1 MHLMSFYAAPYGV
14 TSDKKHD
21 KKSLNKIIWFASG
34 AILGCAFTFLI
45 ATNLNDNDGAVQG
58 DKIAQLLDQHQLAAD
73 GAEPTAEQ
81 NTILSGDNVAK
92 LNQTVG
98 MVQKPVPTWPLAVDV
113 TIASGDTLIDVLVR
127 QGIDGVAAHRL
138 AKQINSV
145 YNLRRLRPGNA
156 LNIILIEDN
165 SRKKDGDYIPT
176 KLQEM
181 QLFISDL
188 ETLSIQSNG
197 ADKYKVRIMKKKL
210 LSEPARAKAVI
221 VSSFYKT
228 LSHRGL
234 PKKSIDGLIKNFS
247 YEIDF
252 QRDIKY
258 GDLIDVMYENKKT
271 EDGKVVAK
279 GEVIYAM
286 LKSDGKVL
294 KHYRYTDPYGN
305 ERFYNENG
313 ESIIKRLLKTPVD
326 GARISS
332 GFGMRRHPIMGY
344 SKMHQGVDF
353 AAPTGTPI
361 YAAGDGIVQFAGY
374 NGGYGN
380 IVQIKHN
387 GMYVTAY
394 AHASRIH
401 PSVRRGARIHQGQV
415 IAYVG
420 STGNSTGAHLH
431 YEIRKYGRQINPLGV
446 QFASA
451 TNQLRGSQLASFKE
465 HVRKV
470 HQQLASLKD
479 NSEAEVAMAE

>member
-21 KKSLNKIIWFASG
+21 KKGLNKVIWFASG

-45 ATNLNDNDGAVQG
+45 ATNLNNNDDAVQG

-73 GAEPTAEQ
+73 GVAPIAEAATEQ
-81 NTILSGDNVAK
+81 SIVLADNNIANPEVAAPID
-92 LNQTVG
+92 
-98 MVQKPVPTWPLAVDV
+98 MAQKPVPTWPLSVDV
-113 TIASGDTLIDVLVR
+113 TIASGDTLIDVLIR
-127 QGIDGVAAHRL
+127 QGIDAVAAHRL
-138 AKQINSV
+138 AKQVNAV

-156 LNIILIEDN
+156 LNITLVEDE
-165 SRKKDGDYIPT
+165 SRQKDGDYIPT
-176 KLQEM
+176 KLHEM

-188 ETLSIQSNG
+188 ETLNIQANG
-197 ADKYKVRIMKKKL
+197 EDKYKVRIMKKKL
-210 LSEPARAKAVI
+210 LSEPARAKSVI

-228 LSHRGL
+228 LAHRGL
-234 PKKSIDGLIKNFS
+234 PKESINGLIKNFS

-252 QRDIKY
+252 QRDIKS

-271 EDGKVVAK
+271 EDGKIVAK
-279 GEVIYAM
+279 GDIIYAM
-286 LKSDGKVL
+286 LKSTGKVIR
-294 KHYRYTDPYGN
+294 HYRYTDPYGAT
-305 ERFYNENG
+305 RFYNENG
-313 ESIIKRLLKTPVD
+313 ESIVKRLLKTPVD

-374 NGGYGN
+374 RGGYGN
-380 IVQIKHN
+380 IVEVKHN

-415 IAYVG
+415 VAYVG

-431 YEIRKYGRQINPLGV
+431 YEIRRYGRQINAICFCF
-446 QFASA
+446 Q
-451 TNQLRGSQLASFKE
+451 
-465 HVRKV
+465 
-470 HQQLASLKD
+470 
-479 NSEAEVAMAE
+479 